1 LLQELAAQ
9 IYPRFERARM
19 EAALRESEERFRSVF
34 ESIDEG
40 FCIVE
45 VIFDAANHP
54 VDYRFLQFNPVFE
67 ELTGLRGSLGR
78 TARELVPEL
87 EEFWF
92 ETYGRV
98 AITGESIRFESHS
111 EPMNRWFD
119 VHASRVGG
127 ADSRRVAIV
136 FNNITERKLVEAERE
151 RLYAQ
156 EQALR
161 VQAEEANRLKDEFL
175 AVVSHEL
182 RTPLTAILGYAQL
195 LQSRKRDETYI
206 ARAIDKVLQSA
217 KAQAQLVEDLLDI
230 SRIVSGK
237 LRLEPTPIDFV
248 AVIRAA
254 LDTVRPA
261 VEAKTM
267 QLLVELQP
275 EAGAVI
281 GDPNRLQQVVWN
293 LLSNAVK
300 FTPQNGTIEVCLEQ
314 LDHHAQLS
322 ITDTGQGISPEFLPY
337 LFDRFRQAD
346 STSTRAHGGL
356 GLGLSIVRHL
366 VELHGGT
373 VEASS
378 PGLGQGATFTVQ
390 LPLALAVQP
399 ATTSTAAVGEDAGLT
414 CPPELAG
421 LRVLLVDD
429 QPDILDLLSDVLLP
443 CGVLIQRCQQ
453 AREALE
459 LLRSWQPDMLISDI
473 AMPGE
478 DGYWLIE
485 QVRRLPPED
494 GGAIPAVALTA
505 YVRIEDR
512 LQVLAAGFQGYL
524 PKPVEPAELLAVLVG
539 LVHAHGV

>member
-1 LLQELAAQ
+1 
-9 IYPRFERARM
+9 M
-19 EAALRESEERFRSVF
+19 RFRSVF